1 MVSKSG
7 MKNDDQQLVEGLK
20 KKDIKAFEYFFNE
33 YHKKIFGLIY
43 KLTRNETD
51 AQDLTQ
57 EVFLK
62 IFEKVDT
69 FEGRSAFSS
78 WVYRIAVNTS
88 FMKLRTKR
96 NQPELSLDS
105 LLPQFYESGYQKQMT
120 KDWSR
125 KTEEALL
132 NEESKK
138 VIHKAIDKL
147 PEKEKVVFILRDVEE
162 ISTERVGEILGLTVP
177 AVKSRLHRARLF
189 LRKKLSK
196 YFEEFQPT
204 GQ

>member
-1 MVSKSG
+1 
-7 MKNDDQQLVEGLK
+7 
-20 KKDIKAFEYFFNE
+20 
-33 YHKKIFGLIY
+33 
-43 KLTRNETD
+43 
-51 AQDLTQ
+51 
-57 EVFLK
+57 
-62 IFEKVDT
+62 VDT

>member
-1 MVSKSG
+1 